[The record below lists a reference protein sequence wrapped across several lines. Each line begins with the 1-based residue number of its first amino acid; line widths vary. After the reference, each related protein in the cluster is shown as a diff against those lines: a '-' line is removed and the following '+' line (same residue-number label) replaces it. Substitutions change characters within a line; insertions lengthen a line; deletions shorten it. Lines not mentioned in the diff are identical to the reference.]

1 MATSKKTQT
10 KKVKKFKHKP
20 QQTKE
25 IKAEEHRLNNL
36 KRKEAKEVKNKRRK
50 DLANLKKVWKTN
62 IKNATSKNQ
71 KKELKENYTR
81 FFKDGYTQNTPG
93 NIVDVQNV
101 TKFYVTKRIYEKVLD
116 NVSFQIKE
124 GEICVLLGASGSGKT
139 TLLNI
144 LSGLAN
150 SDSGHAIVLGRDLYF
165 LNEKKK
171 TKFRKDNISF
181 VFQSYNLIQSLTVL
195 ENIKTGFALRNK
207 KDKHQMNLDEIL
219 KVLGLEQVKDKY
231 PYQLSGGQQQRVSI
245 GRALAKN
252 PKILFADEPTGAL
265 DEQKGREILEFL
277 YQINKKYG
285 TTMIMV
291 THNPNIALMANHV
304 IKVKSGHLV
313 EEIHNK
319 HTVNPKEIKWA

>member
-1 MATSKKTQT
+1 MATKKI
-10 KKVKKFKHKP
+10 KVKKYKHKE

-25 IKAEEHRLNNL
+25 IKAQEHKLNNL
-36 KRKEAKEVKNKRRK
+36 KRKEAKEVKNQRKK
-50 DLANLKKVWKTN
+50 DLTALKKVWKSN
-62 IKNATSKNQ
+62 IKNAKTKES
-71 KKELKENYTR
+71 KKELKHNYTK
-81 FFKDGYTQNTPG
+81 FFKDGFTQNTKG
-93 NIVDVQNV
+93 NVVDVQNV
-101 TKFYVTKRIYEKVLD
+101 SKFYVTKRIYEKVLD

-150 SDSGHAIVLGRDLYF
+150 LDSGHAIVLGRDLYF

-195 ENIKTGFALRNK
+195 ENIKTGYALRNK
-207 KDKHQMNLDEIL
+207 KDKHEISLDEIL
-219 KVLGLEQVKDKY
+219 KVLGLDQVKDKY

-277 YQINKKYG
+277 YNINKKYG

-291 THNPNIALMANHV
+291 THNPNIAKMAHHV
-304 IKVKSGHLV
+304 IKVKSGHIV
-313 EEIHNK
+313 EEIHNS
-319 HTVNPKEIKWA
+319 HIVNPKEIKWA